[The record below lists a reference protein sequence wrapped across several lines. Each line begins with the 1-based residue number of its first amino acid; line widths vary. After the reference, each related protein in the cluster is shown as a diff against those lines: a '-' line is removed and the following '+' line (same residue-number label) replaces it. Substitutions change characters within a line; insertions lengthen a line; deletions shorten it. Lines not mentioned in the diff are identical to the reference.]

1 MKIRKVP
8 ILIVAVM
15 LLSTLVCFQLVACN
29 KNDDVDNN
37 AKNPADEYQEIEL
50 TVSNFFDY
58 FIPNTVSTLIST
70 SRDPYI
76 NSVYYDKYRVD
87 YSVKCKYSKA
97 ICKNDSIEF
106 KVDTDTYKDSE
117 GNSQRYDITKTM
129 ELTDDGKGDISYNYI
144 DMYMPSLYQSEG
156 GIVLSK
162 STLTS
167 VSGTIKIPKE

>member
-70 SRDPYI
+70 SRDPYVS
-76 NSVYYDKYRVD
+76 SVYYDKYRVD

-97 ICKNDSIEF
+97 ICKNVSIEF

-117 GNSQRYDITKTM
+117 GNSQSYDITKTM
-129 ELTDDGKGDISYNYI
+129 ELTDDGKGDRSYNYT